1 VGSASVC
8 SRNIAVT
15 FAGVSGAFAQTY
27 SDLFNFN
34 PNVSGP
40 LQGVL
45 AQGRDANL
53 YGTTLF
59 RYGVFRFTPTG
70 TPTPLDNGMPLAG
83 W

>member
-1 VGSASVC
+1 MWGVRVFAVATL
-8 SRNIAVT
+8 AVT

-40 LQGVL
+40 LQGVH

-59 RYGVFRFTPTG
+59 RYGVFRLLG
-70 TPTPLDNGMPLAG
+70 ALCCS
-83 W
+83 